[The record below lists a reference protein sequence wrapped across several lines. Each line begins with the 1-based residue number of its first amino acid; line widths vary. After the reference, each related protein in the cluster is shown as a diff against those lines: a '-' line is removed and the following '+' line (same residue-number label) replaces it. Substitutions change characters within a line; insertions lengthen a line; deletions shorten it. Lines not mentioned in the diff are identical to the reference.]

1 MWTIEVY
8 NQRGDYLGVLSGDP
22 MEIGEYEDYPLQ
34 LHLDS
39 DLDARDFTLSV
50 DGRRLKR
57 HGDVFAF
64 GADKSERGRIGRVA
78 VDISF
83 QGKHQAT
90 GYLAITRSHL
100 SPEQYRYIIQD
111 LKRLISLASQD
122 ETAVRSNEESWQYV
136 FVEFY
141 DRRLQAIGAYIEQ
154 LKSDI
159 AAVERAP
166 HRTVGKQYDM
176 EREER
181 ARRIDARTIRWQAI
195 HGDSRDGKILT
206 YTHVERYD
214 LYENRFVIHIFDW
227 LLRYLDDLPKR
238 FAHVLTQRNEETTR
252 RITDLRNAPVMSGEE
267 GARERQ
273 AFREAQISQLVQ
285 MSLAFIRIQGE
296 QLPQYRTVATNYTYE
311 VQKLRRRPFL
321 AGVTSDPSFR
331 VSPTLVLLRD
341 PAYNATY
348 EHYIAVRHDVQAD
361 EQQRFEA
368 MLDHVPIERT
378 SKLYEYWV
386 LLQVYQELRRL
397 GFAPESQSAGI
408 ESMIDWRSFRFC
420 PGSRLLLIGD
430 SEIYGFA
437 GGVVR
442 VELSYEPR
450 IGGNTGGL
458 CPDIMVEFIYGD
470 NRYILI
476 IDAKYRD
483 YDAPGCWPYEADV
496 EDVAHQKYLRLQ
508 RRSER
513 DGPWIEL
520 EGVDELRQ
528 AIRAAFIVH
537 SHDDER
543 RFRDYGSAGHRNQY
557 GAIPLVPDSH
567 ALHVVNLRRLF
578 TMFMRMHL
586 GIHDV
591 CWSDAHQTPV
601 IARKVRPIGG
611 NSRKEWE
618 AEYHCEVCHNRWWVN
633 HCGRWCQGDS
643 INVIKITFSDPSD
656 NFFDVDPR
664 NQRLKC
670 ASCDHSYE
678 HSRR

>member
-8 NQRGDYLGVLSGDP
+8 NQHKEYLGILSGNP
-22 MEIGEYEDYPLQ
+22 LEIGEYESYPLF
-34 LHLDS
+34 LHLPS
-39 DLDARDFTLSV
+39 DVDVRDFKMSV
-50 DGRRLKR
+50 DGQWLKR
-57 HGDVFAF
+57 RGNSFTF
-64 GADKSERGRIGRVA
+64 GANKSEHGRIGEVA
-78 VDISF
+78 ITIFF
-83 QGKHQAT
+83 QGKQYAT
-90 GYLAITRSHL
+90 GYLAIMRGHFSV
-100 SPEQYRYIIQD
+100 EQYRYLIQD
-111 LKRLISLASQD
+111 LKYLISLASQD
-122 ETAVRSNEESWQYV
+122 ATAVRSNEESRHYV
-136 FVEFY
+136 FVDFY
-141 DRRLQAIGAYIEQ
+141 DRRLRTIRAYIEQ
-154 LKSDI
+154 LKNDI
-159 AAVERAP
+159 AAIERAP
-166 HRTVGKQYDM
+166 HRTVGKQYGM

-181 ARRIDARTIRWQAI
+181 ARRVDARTIRWRAI
-195 HGDSRDGKILT
+195 HGDSRDGKTLT

-214 LYENRFVIHIFDW
+214 LYENRFLIHICDW
-227 LLRYLDDLPKR
+227 LLSYLDDLSER
-238 FAHVLTQRNEETTR
+238 FAHALTQRIQEVTR
-252 RITDLRNAPVMSGEE
+252 RISDLRSAPDMSREE

-273 AFREAQISQLVQ
+273 EFRRQQIAQLEQLHREFTHVYD
-285 MSLAFIRIQGE
+285 E
-296 QLPQYRTVATNYTYE
+296 QLPQYRADATSYARE
-311 VQKLRRRPFL
+311 VQTLRRRPFL
-321 AGVTSDPSFR
+321 EGVTSDPAFR

-341 PAYNATY
+341 PAYNALY
-348 EHYIAVRHDVQAD
+348 EHYGTVRRDVQAD

-386 LLQVYQELRRL
+386 FLQVYLELRRL
-397 GFAPESQSAGI
+397 GFAPEPQSAGI
-408 ESMIDWRSFRFC
+408 ESMIDGRSFRFC

-450 IGGNTGGL
+450 IGGSTGGL

-470 NRYILI
+470 ERFILI
-476 IDAKYRD
+476 IDAKYRN

-496 EDVAHQKYLRLQ
+496 EEVAHQKYLRLQ

-520 EGVDELRQ
+520 EGVDALRQ
-528 AIRAAFIVH
+528 VIRAAFIVH

-557 GAIPLVPDSH
+557 GAIPLVPNSH

-578 TMFMRMHL
+578 TMFMRMHFR
-586 GIHDV
+586 IYDI

-601 IARKVRPIGG
+601 IARKVRPTGG
-611 NSRKEWE
+611 KSGKEWE

-633 HCGRWCQGDS
+633 HCGHWCQGDRV
-643 INVIKITFSDPSD
+643 NVIKITFSDPSD
-656 NFFDVDPR
+656 NFFDVDPT

-678 HSRR
+678 HGRP